1 MKHAIYSSQNYQ
13 LSLQYLKY
21 EKKKKKRL
29 EMFMKYVFLV
39 SKRELILGLH
49 GFHVYLLRLNLIL
62 VFNYK
67 NFLGV

>member
-49 GFHVYLLRLNLIL
+49 GFHVYLLWLNLIW

-67 NFLGV
+67 NVLGV

>member
-21 EKKKKKRL
+21 EKKKKKS
-29 EMFMKYVFLV
+29 EMFMKCVFLV

>member
-1 MKHAIYSSQNYQ
+1 M
-13 LSLQYLKY
+13 
-21 EKKKKKRL
+21 KKKKKRL